1 MPIDELLT
9 ATRDVPEPSAEAV
22 DLARRKTMHEA
33 SASVGRILRLSRKR
47 SRRRRIGY
55 ATIATAACAAL
66 LVVGLR
72 LDGPAPTAPRA
83 APETVTPTHTKPT
96 VESPKFTN
104 AAQVFTAAAQSTS
117 PDPTAGAYWRV
128 DAQYKQ
134 NDDAVETRTVWRQ
147 RNGESMLYD
156 TGVDANNLVSL
167 GATKFSLEQR
177 TLTWD
182 QLMALPTDTTSL
194 LAALRGNTAQLR
206 GKPDHYAFK
215 TVGELLM
222 DSPAPQR
229 LRSALWDAAAKL
241 DGVRLTGRTTDA
253 TGRTG
258 WGITDGQITYVVAPE
273 TGSILEYRIAGPGT
287 DYRMTYLDRGPTD
300 VAPKVGPAPLSH

>member
-1 MPIDELLT
+1 MPIDDLLT
-9 ATRDVPEPSAEAV
+9 ATRDVPEPSSEAL
-22 DLARRKTMHEA
+22 DLARRKAMHEA
-33 SASVGRILRLSRKR
+33 HASADRIMRLSRKR

-66 LVVGLR
+66 LVVGIR
-72 LDGPAPTAPRA
+72 LDGPAPSAPRA
-83 APETVTPTHTKPT
+83 APATVSPTHTTPT

-104 AAQVFTAAAQSTS
+104 AAQVLTAAAHSAS
-117 PDPTAGAYWRV
+117 PDPTAGTYWRV
-128 DAQYKQ
+128 DAQYQQ
-134 NDDAVETRTVWRQ
+134 NGDAVETRTVWHQ
-147 RNGESMLYD
+147 RGGQSTLYD

-177 TLTWD
+177 TLSWD
-182 QLMALPTDTTSL
+182 QLMALPTDTSAL
-194 LAALRGNTAQLR
+194 LADLRGDTAQLR

-229 LRSALWDAAAKL
+229 LRAALWDAAAEL

-253 TGRTG
+253 TGRDG

-300 VAPKVGPAPLSH
+300 VAPKVSPDPLGH